1 MSHTLS
7 KEEIN
12 SILSKVPMEKSFRF
26 QTSEGSNTNV
36 TAISL
41 EDFAEKLVQIDVAS
55 IDFHYPRGDFQTW
68 VRDVIKDNE
77 LADRLCYIQ
86 REVSGEKLRKD
97 VLKIIEKRII
107 ELKTSESSNFR

>member
-1 MSHTLS
+1 MSHVLS
-7 KEEIN
+7 KEEID

-26 QTSEGSNTNV
+26 QTAEGQDTNV

-41 EDFAEKLVQIDVAS
+41 EDFAEKLIQIDVAS

-77 LADRLCYIQ
+77 LADRLCYIKK
-86 REVSGEKLRKD
+86 EDSGDKLKKNIL
-97 VLKIIEKRII
+97 VIIQKRIL
-107 ELKTSESSNFR
+107 ELKTSV